1 MSINEVLSRLQAC
14 MEKAINENQKYYN
27 FHWAEISIPVKVKK
41 DDLNESLYL
50 NDFAMLVNGNSDQR
64 EILGYYFCASKEGE
78 FNEEY
83 AVKTTDKML
92 DKLISIPDGNRDR
105 ELFLRTRDIS
115 AQFYHVKDFGFDSNG
130 ELVFLIGDEM
140 R

>member
-1 MSINEVLSRLQAC
+1 MSINEVLSRLQKC
-14 MEKAINENQKYYN
+14 MEKAMNENQKYYN

-41 DDLNESLYL
+41 DDSKDSLYL

-64 EILGYYFCASKEGE
+64 EILGYYFCASEEGK

-83 AVKTTDKML
+83 AVKTTDVLL
-92 DKLISIPDGNRDR
+92 DKLISIPDGNRNR

-115 AQFYHVKDFGFDSNG
+115 AQFYHVKDFGFDSNE

-140 R
+140 K

>member
-1 MSINEVLSRLQAC
+1 MSVNEVLSRLQEC
-14 MEKAINENQKYYN
+14 MEKTINENQKYYN

-83 AVKTTDKML
+83 AVKTTDELL
-92 DKLISIPDGNRDR
+92 DKLISIPDRNRDR

-140 R
+140 K

>member
-1 MSINEVLSRLQAC
+1 
-14 MEKAINENQKYYN
+14 MEKTINENQKYYN

-41 DDLNESLYL
+41 TDSNDSLYL

-64 EILGYYFCASKEGE
+64 EILGYYFCASREGV

-83 AVKTTDKML
+83 AVKTTDELL
-92 DKLISIPDGNRDR
+92 DKLISIPDGNRNR

-115 AQFYHVKDFGFDSNG
+115 AQFYHVKDFGFDSNE

-140 R
+140 K